1 MNSHLVAGW
10 QNASAWLKMST
21 YFESLKDKEKERY
34 AEKLSFVGLSI
45 EDDPY
50 LPESEGKFKAD
61 MTTWPTI
68 EYGHIFVYFIRRPG
82 VYSQE
87 QLMSWKQ
94 LEAFN
99 YFQWLCKDSVFKTT

>member
-1 MNSHLVAGW
+1 
-10 QNASAWLKMST
+10 MST

-34 AEKLSFVGLSI
+34 AEKLSCVGLSI

-68 EYGHIFVYFIRRPG
+68 EYGHIFVYFIRSEGLEYTPRNSYCHGNSWRP
-82 VYSQE
+82 STT
-87 QLMSWKQ
+87 
-94 LEAFN
+94 FN
-99 YFQWLCKDSVFKTT
+99 YYFQSGYVRTVLSRLLDHSGAR